1 MKILQVLTLL
11 SPAGEFGGPAT
22 VAVNQSSA
30 LAALGH
36 EVTLIA
42 GSCDGPA
49 PAPDV
54 PGVRVLTFPTRTVGR
69 GRNFSRLVAP
79 SMLRWIRA
87 HAGDFDVAHVHL
99 GRDFVTLPAARLL
112 SWSNVPTHV
121 QTHGMINPRPSLPYQ
136 VIDRALTIPA
146 VRDARTA
153 FYLNDVELRK
163 LRSAIGD
170 APHYRYLGNGVP
182 LPDAASTARTQ
193 PDGPPE
199 VLFLARLHPRK
210 RAVTFARVATELAPR
225 FRALFTIAG
234 PDEGDGPAV
243 DEVLRSFRATHDAE
257 IACRIRREPPVPAGQ
272 VADRLA
278 RATIYVLPSIHEP
291 LPMSVLEAMAAGLP
305 VVVTDTCGFAGL
317 VADADAGLVVD
328 DSIGALSAALTGL
341 LADPDRARAQ
351 GSRGRRAVEQHW
363 GITSIARQLE
373 EHYDAVS

>member
-11 SPAGEFGGPAT
+11 SPTGEFGGPAT
-22 VAVNQSSA
+22 VAVNQSRA
-30 LAALGH
+30 LAARGH
-36 EVTLIA
+36 DVTLIA
-42 GSCDGPA
+42 GSRGGPA
-49 PAPDV
+49 SVPDV
-54 PGVRVLTFPTRTVGR
+54 PGVRVRTFPTRTVGR
-69 GRNFSRLVAP
+69 GHSCSRIVAP

-87 HAGDFDVAHVHL
+87 HADTFDVAHVHL

-112 SWSNVPTHV
+112 SRSNVPTHV

-163 LRSAIGD
+163 LRTTVGD
-170 APHYRYLGNGVP
+170 APRYSYLGNGVP
-182 LPDAASTARTQ
+182 LPDAVAAAPR
-193 PDGPPE
+193 DGLPE

-210 RAVTFARVATELAPR
+210 RAVAFARVATDLAPR
-225 FRALFTIAG
+225 FAARFTIIG

-243 DEVLRSFRATHDAE
+243 DAVLRTFRATHDARV
-257 IACRIRREPPVPAGQ
+257 ADRVRREPPIATDRVAG
-272 VADRLA
+272 RLA
-278 RATIYVLPSIHEP
+278 QATIYVLPSIHEP

-317 VADADAGLVVD
+317 VADADAGRVVD
-328 DSIGALSAALTGL
+328 DSMDALSAALTGL

-351 GSRGRRAVEQHW
+351 GLRGRRAVEQHW
-363 GITSIARQLE
+363 GITSIAQQLE

>member
-1 MKILQVLTLL
+1 MRILQVLTLL

-22 VAVNQSSA
+22 VAVNQSRA
-30 LAALGH
+30 LAQRGH
-36 EVTLIA
+36 AVTLIA
-42 GSCDGPA
+42 GSFDEPGS
-49 PAPDV
+49 APDV

-69 GRNFSRLVAP
+69 GRGFARIVAP
-79 SMLRWIRA
+79 SMLRWIRT

-112 SWSNVPTHV
+112 SWGNVPTHV

-146 VRDARTA
+146 VRHARTA
-153 FYLNDVELRK
+153 FYLNDLELRK
-163 LRSAIGD
+163 LRSAIGGS
-170 APHYRYLGNGVP
+170 PRYSYLGNGVP
-182 LPDAASTARTQ
+182 LPDAVRPAR
-193 PDGPPE
+193 PDGLPE

-225 FRALFTIAG
+225 FPARFTIIG

-243 DEVLRSFRATHDAE
+243 DEVLRDFRASQDAE
-257 IACRIRREPPVPAGQ
+257 VADRIRREAPIPGGRVTE
-272 VADRLA
+272 RLA
-278 RATIYVLPSIHEP
+278 QAAIYVLPSIHEP

-328 DSIGALSAALTGL
+328 DSMGALSAALIGL
-341 LADPDRARAQ
+341 LTDPARARAQ
-351 GSRGRRAVEQHW
+351 GLRGRHAVEQHW

-373 EHYDAVS
+373 EHYDAAG